1 MKLMTL
7 RDEQPKT
14 GIDCSNP
21 RRKQFVEV
29 QPFAV
34 DPDTG
39 EILNPTGQLVLKEV
53 APINQDEVIQSY
65 FETSDFKTV
74 LNRIRK
80 GSGEEVPTAD
90 GTGSFIDLTNMPK
103 NIRELDRYLKEK
115 KNKAVAPAAAA
126 PAPAVAPAD
135 KELDEKIKTYLDRKF
150 AAAAAPA
157 PAVEEKKEETK

>member
-1 MKLMTL
+1 MNL
-7 RDEQPKT
+7 RTRRDPIEKT

-21 RRKQFVEV
+21 MRQQFVEI

-65 FETSDFKTV
+65 FETSDLKTV
-74 LNRIRK
+74 LTRIRK
-80 GSGEEVPTAD
+80 GSGEEVPTYD
-90 GTGSFIDLTNMPK
+90 GTGSFIDLAHMPK

-115 KNKAVAPAAAA
+115 KNETVSSVVDSSSVASA
-126 PAPAVAPAD
+126 PD

-150 AAAAAPA
+150 SAAAASA

>member
-1 MKLMTL
+1 MTL
-7 RDEQPKT
+7 RTLRDSIEKS

-21 RRKQFVEV
+21 RRRQFVEI

-39 EILNPTGQLVLKEV
+39 EILNSTGQLILKEV

-65 FETSDFKTV
+65 FETSDLKTC

-80 GSGEEVPTAD
+80 GSGEAIPTYD
-90 GTGSFIDLTNMPK
+90 GTGSFIDLSNMPK
-103 NIRELDRYLKEK
+103 NIRELDRYLKEM
-115 KNKAVAPAAAA
+115 KNKAAVPAAAA
-126 PAPAVAPAD
+126 ASVPAD
-135 KELDEKIKTYLDRKF
+135 QELDEKIKTYLDRKF

-157 PAVEEKKEETK
+157 PAVDEKKEEIK